1 MYINPSYIPKHLF
14 STDYSYRMKEINSSW
29 ILQPEVYTPSAVCHR
44 RLLANR
50 ENVPSTRTTSA
61 EFFWTSK
68 GQRASCTMLDIEMYV
83 QCLVA
88 EAMES
93 PPGAESMPNNSV
105 VWSCAWLINVLLLRH
120 FLEWVKDTTV
130 FD

>member
-1 MYINPSYIPKHLF
+1 MYISLSYIPKHLF
-14 STDYSYRMKEINSSW
+14 STDYSYCMKEINNSW

-50 ENVPSTRTTSA
+50 ENVPSTCTTSA

-68 GQRASCTMLDIEMYV
+68 GQRVSCTMLDIEMYV

-93 PPGAESMPNNSV
+93 LPGAESMRNNSV
-105 VWSCAWLINVLLLRH
+105 VWSCAWLINVLLPSH